1 MRLLFVSI
9 FLSLISVESAN
20 AMQSSSPEGF
30 IISREVYQ
38 EGYYYQ
44 DIELNFPFNSKEF
57 HFKKRKDGR
66 IIFYYSGNTENAPL
80 IISMGG
86 IPPIFVR
93 YGYVMASVRVYY
105 QDRLTV
111 QERIKMTLDSIRDFL
126 EESKEY
132 GFDTSRVVLM
142 GFREH
147 AMPAALLATD
157 PSYLS
162 NGPIEFEAIKAV
174 VLLDPVCLDV
184 AAQNKSSGAQRS
196 DFVRKKCGGVEAS
209 ENLSPVKHAG
219 APNAGAFLMLPTTS
233 TTGSEQQ
240 VQLFDEALRSSGTT
254 VRIED
259 FKLSSKPLFDAL
271 TKSTSD
277 VTKSLVEFLSETVPA
292 EAVRPAE

>member
-1 MRLLFVSI
+1 MKLLYFLI
-9 FLSLISVESAN
+9 FLSLISVKSAC
-20 AMQSSSPEGF
+20 AMQSSSPKGF
-30 IISREVYQ
+30 IISREHYP

-66 IIFYYSGNTENAPL
+66 IVFYYSGNTKNAPL

-111 QERIKMTLDSIRDFL
+111 QERIKLTLDSIRDFL

-132 GFDTSRVVLM
+132 GFDTSRIVLM

-162 NGPIEFEAIKAV
+162 NGPIDFKAIKAV

-184 AAQNKSSGAQRS
+184 AAQNNSSRAQRS
-196 DFVRKKCGGVEAS
+196 DFIRKKCGGVEPA
-209 ENLSPVKHAG
+209 ENLSPAKHAG

-233 TTGSEQQ
+233 TTGSERQ
-240 VQLFDEALRSSGTT
+240 VQLFDEALRSAGTT
-254 VRIED
+254 VRIEN
-259 FKLSSKPLFDAL
+259 FELSSKPLFDAL
-271 TKSTSD
+271 TKSTSA
-277 VTKSLVEFLSETVPA
+277 VTTSLVEFLAETVPSQA
-292 EAVRPAE
+292 TRPAE